1 MNQELFFGIPIGS
14 MFLSSIT
21 LGQFMAGGQDKPTMN
36 QATTY
41 AQTARQLLNQTIVE
55 FSRGNSTGAEELA
68 TEAYLDNSEYVE
80 AALEEEGAANLKEQ
94 LEDMMHEEL
103 RDMVRNSAS
112 IEEIG
117 SHVNVTNVKL
127 VEAISILNRTS
138 K

>member
-1 MNQELFFGIPIGS
+1 MNQELFFGLLIGS

-21 LGQFMAGGQDKPTMN
+21 LGQFMDGGQDKPTMN
-36 QATTY
+36 QAITY

-55 FSRGNSTGAEELA
+55 FSRGNSSGAEELA
-68 TEAYLDNSEYVE
+68 TEAYLDNFEYVE

-94 LEDMMHEEL
+94 LEHMMHEEL

-117 SHVNVTNVKL
+117 SHINVTNAKL

>member
-1 MNQELFFGIPIGS
+1 MD
-14 MFLSSIT
+14 
-21 LGQFMAGGQDKPTMN
+21 GGQDKPTMN
-36 QATTY
+36 QAITY

-80 AALEEEGAANLKEQ
+80 AALEEEGAGNLKEQ

-117 SHVNVTNVKL
+117 SHINVTN
-127 VEAISILNRTS
+127 
-138 K
+138 

>member
-1 MNQELFFGIPIGS
+1 MNQELFFGILIGS

-80 AALEEEGAANLKEQ
+80 AALEEEGAGNLKEQ

-117 SHVNVTNVKL
+117 SHINVTNAKL

>member
-1 MNQELFFGIPIGS
+1 MNQELFFGILIGS

-117 SHVNVTNVKL
+117 SRINVTNAKL

>member
-1 MNQELFFGIPIGS
+1 
-14 MFLSSIT
+14 
-21 LGQFMAGGQDKPTMN
+21 MAGGQDKPTMN

-117 SHVNVTNVKL
+117 SHINVTNAKL

>member
-1 MNQELFFGIPIGS
+1 MNQELFFGILIGS

-41 AQTARQLLNQTIVE
+41 AQTAHQLLNQTIVE

-117 SHVNVTNVKL
+117 SHINVTNAKL
-127 VEAISILNRTS
+127 VEAISISNRTS

>member
-1 MNQELFFGIPIGS
+1 MNQELFFGILIGS

-117 SHVNVTNVKL
+117 SHINVTNVKL